1 VNASTSSAVLM
12 VGVRDPGDGTAA
24 TPEPA
29 VTVLDGPSPGARLL
43 RPTDALDDAA
53 GRALQRVAADVIA
66 CAPALIMV
74 DLSAVGTV
82 TADGVA
88 ALVVVAETA
97 GEADIGLEVVAGD
110 RMRATLGENDVH
122 DLFELYETVDEALEA
137 M

>member
-1 VNASTSSAVLM
+1 M
-12 VGVRDPGDGTAA
+12 FDGPGGGTAA

-66 CAPALIMV
+66 CAPALILV

-97 GEADIGLEVVAGD
+97 GEADIGLAVVAGD
-110 RMRATLGENDVH
+110 RMRAALAENDVH

>member
-1 VNASTSSAVLM
+1 M
-12 VGVRDPGDGTAA
+12 FDGPGGGTAA

-66 CAPALIMV
+66 CAPALILV

-88 ALVVVAETA
+88 ALVVVAETD
-97 GEADIGLEVVAGD
+97 GEADIGLEVVAGE
-110 RMRATLGENDVH
+110 RMRATLAENDVH

>member
-1 VNASTSSAVLM
+1 MLD
-12 VGVRDPGDGTAA
+12 GPGDGTAA
-24 TPEPA
+24 APEPA
-29 VTVLDGPSPGARLL
+29 VTVLDGPSPGVRLL

-66 CAPALIMV
+66 CAPAFVLV
-74 DLSAVGTV
+74 DLSAVDTV

-97 GEADIGLEVVAGD
+97 GEADIGLAVVAGD
-110 RMRATLGENDVH
+110 RMRATFAENDVH

>member
-1 VNASTSSAVLM
+1 M
-12 VGVRDPGDGTAA
+12 FDGPGGGTAA

-66 CAPALIMV
+66 CAPALILV

-97 GEADIGLEVVAGD
+97 GEADIGLAVVARD
-110 RMRATLGENDVH
+110 RMRAALAENDVH

>member
-1 VNASTSSAVLM
+1 M
-12 VGVRDPGDGTAA
+12 FDGPGGGTAA

-66 CAPALIMV
+66 CAPALILV

-97 GEADIGLEVVAGD
+97 GEADIGLEVVAGA
-110 RMRATLGENDVH
+110 RMRATLAENDVH

-137 M
+137 I

>member
-1 VNASTSSAVLM
+1 M
-12 VGVRDPGDGTAA
+12 FDGPGGGTAA

-66 CAPALIMV
+66 CAPALILV

-97 GEADIGLEVVAGD
+97 GEADIGLEVVAGQ
-110 RMRATLGENDVH
+110 RMRATLAENDVH
-122 DLFELYETVDEALEA
+122 DLFELYETVDEASEA
-137 M
+137 I

>member
-1 VNASTSSAVLM
+1 M
-12 VGVRDPGDGTAA
+12 FDGPGGGTAA